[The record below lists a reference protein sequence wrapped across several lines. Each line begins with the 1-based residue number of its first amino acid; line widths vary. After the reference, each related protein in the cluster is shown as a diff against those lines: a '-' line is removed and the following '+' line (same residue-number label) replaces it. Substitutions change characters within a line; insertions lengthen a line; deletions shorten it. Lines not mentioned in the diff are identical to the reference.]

1 MNWAGQIASGTILT
15 VGLALATLPVGLLF
29 GLVLALASRSEKL
42 CPRVVAA
49 VYSTVFR
56 GLPELL
62 TLIVIYYGAQELLN
76 QFADEIGIDG
86 FGEISPFAAGVFSLA
101 LVFGAFSAEVFRSA
115 LNSIASGQAEAAQ
128 VIGLNR
134 FQTFK
139 DVIAP
144 QMLRAAMPGLSNT
157 WIVLLKDTSLVSI
170 IALNDLMRTTSLAV
184 SSTKQPFEFYGAACI
199 IYLLLTTVSER
210 TAGVLETRLSRGY
223 ARSAS

>member
-1 MNWAGQIASGTILT
+1 MDWAGQIASGTILT
-15 VGLALATLPVGLLF
+15 VGLAFVTLPVGLLL
-29 GLVLALASRSEKL
+29 GLLLALASGSNNLGLRSF
-42 CPRVVAA
+42 AA

-62 TLIVIYYGAQELLN
+62 TLILIYYGAQELLN
-76 QFADEIGIDG
+76 RFADHIGVDG

-101 LVFGAFSAEVFRSA
+101 LVFAAFSAEVFRSA
-115 LNSIASGQAEAAQ
+115 LNSIPSGQAEAAQ
-128 VIGLNR
+128 VVGLNR
-134 FQTFK
+134 FQAFR

-170 IALNDLMRTTSLAV
+170 IALDDLMRTTGLAV
-184 SSTKQPFEFYGAACI
+184 SSTKQPFEFYGIACI

-210 TAGVLETRLSRGY
+210 AAGIIEARLSRGY
-223 ARSAS
+223 SRSAS

>member
-1 MNWAGQIASGTILT
+1 LDWAGQIASGTILT
-15 VGLALATLPVGLLF
+15 VGLAFATLPVGLLL
-29 GLVLALASRSEKL
+29 GLLLALASGSRNLGLRSF
-42 CPRVVAA
+42 AA

-62 TLIVIYYGAQELLN
+62 TLILIYYGAQELLN
-76 QFADEIGIDG
+76 RAADHVGVDG

-101 LVFGAFSAEVFRSA
+101 LVFAAFSAEVFRSA
-115 LNSIASGQAEAAQ
+115 LNSIPSGQAEAAQ
-128 VIGLNR
+128 VVGLNR
-134 FQTFK
+134 FQAFR

-170 IALNDLMRTTSLAV
+170 IALDDLMRTTGLAV
-184 SSTKQPFEFYGAACI
+184 SSTKQPFEFYGIACI

-210 TAGVLETRLSRGY
+210 AAGIIETRLSRGY
-223 ARSAS
+223 SRSAS